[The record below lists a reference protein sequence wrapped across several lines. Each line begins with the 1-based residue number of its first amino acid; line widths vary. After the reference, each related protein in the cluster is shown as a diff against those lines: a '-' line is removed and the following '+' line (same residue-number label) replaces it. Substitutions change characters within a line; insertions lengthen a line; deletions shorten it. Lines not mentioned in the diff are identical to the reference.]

1 MEFTLISVTEVTTSH
16 IKRPSSDQTQQQ
28 IKEHRSTTAPAK
40 ILGRVTNLNSKR
52 SMQITS
58 MIDCWPRT

>member
-16 IKRPSSDQTQQQ
+16 IKRDQTQQQ

>member
-16 IKRPSSDQTQQQ
+16 IKRDQTQQQ

-52 SMQITS
+52 GMQITS